1 MTRLRTLAA
10 RLHAW
15 VASARDPAATSG
27 APESTIGDRRRY
39 IRPALFFASIF
50 LWILVLY
57 SLSLMVC

>member
-1 MTRLRTLAA
+1 MTRLRTLVA

-15 VASARDPAATSG
+15 VASAREPTATAG
-27 APESTIGDRRRY
+27 APDSGLGDRRRY
-39 IRPALFFASIF
+39 TRPALFFASIL